1 MPTVDEHLE
10 QALREYNEKVNAL
23 EDGGSPQELL
33 DAYIHRGCVLSMIGS
48 FVSAITDFDE
58 AIEIITAMEDS
69 GTSVD
74 SGYFVKAY
82 TSRGALE
89 IEKSVKSM
97 ADDYRVAAS
106 RLGDL
111 KDGSKYYDTKDIAEM
126 CLDCG
131 CDLVDSD
138 LASDAIPYIEKAL
151 SVLVGKDDPW
161 SRNRYMEACDLEG
174 QVRMDTE
181 DFEKA
186 AEVFDESLRVGEE
199 LRAEGSLEDIMEL
212 VSAYVSRG
220 DLAED
225 AGDMDMYFDVRDK
238 AIAIME
244 DLMDR
249 DDLDDTEL
257 LANLHGEVA
266 QAYMKRNDMKT
277 AEKHLM
283 RQVAI
288 NLHGAKDY
296 MDGNGIDRHTDYGS
310 ERDGDDE

>member
-97 ADDYRVAAS
+97 ADDYRMAAS

-151 SVLVGKDDPW
+151 TVLVGKYDPC
-161 SRNRYMEACDLEG
+161 STNRYIHASDLE
-174 QVRMDTE
+174 
-181 DFEKA
+181 
-186 AEVFDESLRVGEE
+186 
-199 LRAEGSLEDIMEL
+199 
-212 VSAYVSRG
+212 
-220 DLAED
+220 
-225 AGDMDMYFDVRDK
+225 
-238 AIAIME
+238 
-244 DLMDR
+244 
-249 DDLDDTEL
+249 
-257 LANLHGEVA
+257 
-266 QAYMKRNDMKT
+266 
-277 AEKHLM
+277 
-283 RQVAI
+283 
-288 NLHGAKDY
+288 
-296 MDGNGIDRHTDYGS
+296 
-310 ERDGDDE
+310 